1 MSGVGVGC
9 VMGRS
14 ALSDSTDALRGA
26 TEGMSGVT
34 VVVGSVDGSVDELKR
49 NSTELT
55 SNALCT

>member
-9 VMGRS
+9 VMGRI

-34 VVVGSVDGSVDELKR
+34 VVVGSVDELKR
-49 NSTELT
+49 DSTELT
-55 SNALCT
+55 GNALCT